1 MVFRFKGNQIE
12 LEAKGSDKGEADIKI
27 AAEIKGEDVEIRF
40 NPSYFVDALRKID
53 TEQVRM
59 EFYGPERPGAIRGEP
74 SYRHYLMPLVVN

>member
-1 MVFRFKGNQIE
+1 M
-12 LEAKGSDKGEADIKI
+12 
-27 AAEIKGEDVEIRF
+27 EIRF